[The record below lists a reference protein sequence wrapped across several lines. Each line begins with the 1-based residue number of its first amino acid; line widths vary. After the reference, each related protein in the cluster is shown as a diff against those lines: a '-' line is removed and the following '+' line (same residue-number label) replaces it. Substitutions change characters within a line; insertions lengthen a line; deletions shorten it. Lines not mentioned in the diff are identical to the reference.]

1 MKPIPMFPTQESHQV
16 EFKLSFQEEVIVS
29 LVAFANSKG
38 GTIYIGVADNGEVK
52 GVQIGKETL
61 ASWSNEIK
69 NKTAPVLL
77 PDLEEV
83 EVEGKVVVK
92 IVVPEYPVKPVSTKG
107 RYYKRKGNANLQLS
121 VAEVVDIHLKT
132 LNSSWDAFPDQ
143 QHTIEDLSFE
153 KVQAA
158 IDRKNQTSTL
168 PDNVPENVPENR
180 DNLILEFIKQKE
192 TISMEELAEKLNVNI
207 KTIKR
212 DLQKLKQKK
221 LLQRIGPAKGGHWEI
236 LNNM

>member
-1 MKPIPMFPTQESHQV
+1 MFPTQESHQV